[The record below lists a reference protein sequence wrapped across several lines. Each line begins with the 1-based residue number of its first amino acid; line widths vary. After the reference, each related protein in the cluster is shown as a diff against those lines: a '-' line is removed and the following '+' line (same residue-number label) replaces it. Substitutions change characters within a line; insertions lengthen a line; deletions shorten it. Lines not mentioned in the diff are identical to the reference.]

1 MPGQLNVNDR
11 VLLHLLRFATD
22 TPPEEYPPETTQ
34 VGIAEGVGISR
45 THVPRAVRTLMKE
58 GFVEEL
64 RGRVAN
70 RDRKMSVYA
79 VSADGFRRAEEI
91 WREVRASKV
100 SVSRGGLTE
109 EIDGRT
115 LEEMVGRRGA
125 LELLSR
131 MRDGIIEL
139 EVRRRTAVRDLGD
152 APDRGAFFGRE
163 HELAALEAFLDSD
176 SQFIVVLGGKGY
188 GTTSLV
194 RELIERHEDVDVLW
208 ITVDESISAA
218 DLASRVVGFASRIRP
233 DVADLEKALDVSEA
247 VIVLDDYNSVGE
259 GVVELLSSLV
269 NRRIGSKIIITA
281 REDLPA
287 YNWFYQKRHVDSRT
301 VQEIRVKGLDKE
313 SARRL
318 LGNPDI
324 EAEAFRRVYLMS
336 RGQPLVLRLLR
347 DGDREELKENSVF
360 TAEEIRYLMFLKEK
374 TE

>member
-1 MPGQLNVNDR
+1 MPGQLSVNDR
-11 VLLHLLRFATD
+11 VLLHLSRFATD
-22 TPPEEYPPETTQ
+22 TPPEEYPSEATQ

-58 GFVEEL
+58 GLVEEL

-70 RDRKMSVYA
+70 RDRRMSVYA
-79 VSADGFRRAEEI
+79 VSAEGFRRAEEI
-91 WREVRASKV
+91 WSDVRSAKV

-131 MRDGIIEL
+131 MRDGVIEL

-152 APDRGAFFGRE
+152 APDQDAFFGRE
-163 HELAALEAFLDSD
+163 RELAALESFLGSD

-194 RELIERHEDVDVLW
+194 REFVERLEDIDVLW
-208 ITVDESISAA
+208 ITIDESISAA
-218 DLASRVVGFASRIRP
+218 DLESMIVGFASRVRQ
-233 DVADLEKALDVSEA
+233 DVTDLETALDVSEA
-247 VIVLDDYNSVGE
+247 LIVLDDYNSVGE

-269 NRRIGSKIIITA
+269 NRRIGSKIVITA
-281 REDLPA
+281 QEDLPA

-301 VQEIRVKGLDKE
+301 VQEIRVKGLDEE

-318 LGNPDI
+318 LGNPNI
-324 EAEAFRRVYLMS
+324 ETEAFRRVYLMS

-347 DGDREELKENSVF
+347 DGDREELKRNSVF
-360 TAEEIRYLMFLKEK
+360 TAEEIRYLMFLKAK